1 LQPGEQTVRLLFG
14 NPLKLKRIR
23 LIFQEDDDERTQEFI
38 LRWLPEGGQ
47 SYQEIVCQQ
56 YTFSPPGTAI

>member
-1 LQPGEQTVRLLFG
+1 
-14 NPLKLKRIR
+14 LKLKRIR
-23 LIFQEDDDERTQEFI
+23 LIFQEDGDERTQEFI

-47 SYQEIVCQQ
+47 SYQEIVRQQ